1 MSQWCNDG
9 KEISSKQRDAPA
21 KLLFVNINTLFF
33 AVLLDVAVVVGFV
46 VVQKQCYPGNV
57 TSHFS
62 SPLYSGGIS
71 WGNCIAVP
79 YIFRHCSPRC
89 SCHMPLR
96 FLNTIYIFLL
106 FFQPL
111 AFLNLL
117 YNTSTPSLHSVVC
130 RYDILLASVVK
141 GSSYRLR
148 AVFLFLHTR
157 ASYERRSRETRRTT
171 AGLSRLAP

>member
-9 KEISSKQRDAPA
+9 KEIGSKQRHAPA

-46 VVQKQCYPGNV
+46 VIQKQCYHGNV
-57 TSHFS
+57 TSYFS
-62 SPLYSGGIS
+62 SQPRPQGFSIKKWEKEKPWGRGWYFLGVTILLYRTYLGIAHLVVCVTCHSGFS
-71 WGNCIAVP
+71 TL
-79 YIFRHCSPRC
+79 Y
-89 SCHMPLR
+89 
-96 FLNTIYIFLL
+96 IYICLL

-117 YNTSTPSLHSVVC
+117 YNTSTPSFHSVVC

-148 AVFLFLHTR
+148 AVSLFLQIQ
-157 ASYERRSRETRRTT
+157 
-171 AGLSRLAP
+171 